1 MKLAKGIRFEWIL
14 SVLLVVFVVTSA
26 SAQVARNNGRPQ
38 ADSDSRDIRLG
49 GYLDLEY
56 FKTDDDSYFKQHRL
70 VPMID
75 ATVSDSVHFAAEIE
89 FEYGG
94 TDFAGGGGETKVEYA
109 YADVDMGGWAL
120 RSGAILVPLGATN
133 LYHDSPMRELTNRP
147 LVARS
152 IIPSTFTSAG
162 VGGLWGADDG
172 SWSLEAYALNG
183 FQGGPSD
190 GVSGDW
196 NINGSSGLRSARP
209 SMKVNGDD
217 RNLSLC
223 GRLAW
228 SPVLGTELGFSA
240 WSGPWSDDG
249 ELDMSITVI
258 DITTD
263 LGSFVE
269 VLGSTE
275 LEIEFGDAAL
285 DIDATNADMVAEVPE
300 DMSAQSIQIS
310 RRFFPAMIENMFGD
324 ESSCGLTLRFEEQDL
339 GLSAETE
346 RTTIGF
352 NIRPT
357 DETILKFDHET
368 TEQGGTES
376 DQFIFSVATY
386 F

>member
-1 MKLAKGIRFEWIL
+1 M
-14 SVLLVVFVVTSA
+14 TSA
-26 SAQVARNNGRPQ
+26 SAQLVRSSGRPQ
-38 ADSDSRDIRLG
+38 ADSDQRDVRLG
-49 GYLDLEY
+49 GYLDLE
-56 FKTDDDSYFKQHRL
+56 FFMSDTGNTFKQHRL

-75 ATVSDSVHFAAEIE
+75 ATVSDSVHFACEIE

-94 TDFAGGGGETKVEYA
+94 SDFAGGSGETKVEYA
-109 YADVDMGGWAL
+109 YADIDVGSWAL

-162 VGGLWGADDG
+162 LGGLWGTDDG
-172 SWSLEAYALNG
+172 TWSVEAYALNG

-196 NINGSSGLRSARP
+196 NIDASSGLRGARP
-209 SMKVNGDD
+209 SMKYNGDD
-217 RNLSLC
+217 RDLSFC

-249 ELDMSITVI
+249 ELDMNITVI
-258 DITTD
+258 DFTTD
-263 LGSFVE
+263 LGGLAE
-269 VLGSTE
+269 ALTSTE
-275 LEIEFGDAAL
+275 LEIEFGDVSL
-285 DIDATNADMVAEVPE
+285 DIDGSNADMVAEVPE
-300 DMSAQSIQIS
+300 AMSASSIQIS
-310 RRFFPAMIENMFGD
+310 RRFFPGVIENYFGE
-324 ESSCGLTLRFEEQDL
+324 ESSCGLTVRFERQDL
-339 GLSAETE
+339 GLGTDETR

-352 NIRPT
+352 NIRPS

-368 TEQGGTES
+368 TEQGDSDS
-376 DQFIFSVATY
+376 DQFIISIATY